1 MALSHM
7 AAKDEDALICDFAQ
21 YYGVTDFRALKP
33 SYAAVL
39 AVGLPEDARIKKKL
53 HDQQLDL
60 KTMLLA
66 RIADYLAID
75 VWFQTKDGHKGRNR
89 PPSIAKILSGGS
101 DQVETGEYKVFA
113 TAEAFEAERRRILGN
128 G

>member
-21 YYGVTDFRALKP
+21 YYRIMDFRALKP

-39 AVGLPEDARIKKKL
+39 AVGLPEEARIKKKL
-53 HDQQLDL
+53 HDQRYDL

-75 VWFQTKDGHKGRNR
+75 VWFQTKDGHRGRNR
-89 PPSIAKILSGGS
+89 PSSITQILSGGS